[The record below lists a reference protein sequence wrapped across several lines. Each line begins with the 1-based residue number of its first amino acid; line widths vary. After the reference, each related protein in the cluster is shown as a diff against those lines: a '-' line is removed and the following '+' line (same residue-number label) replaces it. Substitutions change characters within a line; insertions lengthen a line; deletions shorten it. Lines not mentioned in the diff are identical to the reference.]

1 MTRQP
6 HTSDLTDA
14 QWALLA
20 PLWPAATPGG
30 RPRSVDLR
38 EVLQGIWYVW
48 RSGCAGRLLPHDLPP
63 GQTVSKYFRR
73 WTQDG
78 TWARIQETLRPAVRA
93 DEGRNPTPS
102 AAILDSQSV
111 KTTEKGG
118 PGAMTPA
125 RK

>member
-1 MTRQP
+1 M
-6 HTSDLTDA
+6 
-14 QWALLA
+14 
-20 PLWPAATPGG
+20 
-30 RPRSVDLR
+30 
-38 EVLQGIWYVW
+38 W
-48 RSGCAGRLLPHDLPP
+48 RSGCAWRLLPHDLPP

-78 TWARIQETLRPAVRA
+78 TWARLQETLRPAVRA

-102 AAILDSQSV
+102 AVIIDSQSV

-125 RK
+125 RR